1 MQAAPVGVG
10 QVEGDDL
17 YAGEPALRALG
28 GPISQLLGALSL
40 EEVDQEPAVQIDE
53 GGRVDGLVGGRRRQ
67 VAVLV
72 DPECSHLSDPSRVV
86 DQGRAVA
93 DDGGHHRVPAHPV
106 LGCD

>member
-17 YAGEPALRALG
+17 HAGEPARRALG
-28 GPISQLLGALSL
+28 GPIPQLLGALSL

-53 GGRVDGLVGGRRRQ
+53 GGRVDGLVAGSRRQ

-86 DQGRAVA
+86 DQVRAVA
-93 DDGGHHRVPAHPV
+93 DDGDHRVPAHPV